1 MRLDNFVSLHMAY
14 TINPDRSKPW
24 NGLPE
29 LPIDAS
35 YYQTIPV
42 LEQLGNT
49 KAALAR
55 LQGRSV
61 IIPNQ
66 GLLINSISLQE
77 AKASSEIENIFTT
90 DDELYKA
97 FSQDQV
103 PESSGPAKEVL
114 NYREALWEGY
124 QYLHG
129 DRPFDIGYF
138 EKTYQIVTGYN
149 DGIRPQVANIYI
161 KEGGSGPNAGKAF
174 YTPPR
179 GLEIVPAKMTNL
191 IDFLNNDTLYPI
203 DPLLKMAIGHFQFEA
218 IHPFRDGNGRTGRI
232 FNIHYLTKKG
242 LLDFPILYLSRYI
255 LEHKEAYYEGLA
267 GITQRASWQQWLLYM
282 LKAVE
287 VTANLTYH
295 KINELVDAKDSILDL
310 LTTENFSKPEMLVN
324 ALFTQ
329 PFTRVKHLQPAL
341 AENTARKY
349 LDQLVKMNVVEK
361 RMISGGAYY
370 LNLELHRI
378 LAE

>member
-1 MRLDNFVSLHMAY
+1 MTYR
-14 TINPDRSKPW
+14 INPDRSKPW

-29 LPIDAS
+29 LPIEAS
-35 YYQTIPV
+35 YYQTVPI
-42 LEQLGNT
+42 LTQLGNS
-49 KAALAR
+49 KAAIAR

-61 IIPNQ
+61 VIPNQ

-77 AKASSEIENIFTT
+77 AKASSAIENIFTT
-90 DDELYKA
+90 DDELYKVY
-97 FSQDQV
+97 SEDQV
-103 PESSGPAKEVL
+103 QRLAGPAKEVL

-124 QYLHG
+124 AYLKEQTEL
-129 DRPFDIGYF
+129 DVGYF
-138 EKTYQIVTGYN
+138 EKIYQVVTGYN
-149 DGIRPQVANIYI
+149 DGIRPPVAQVYI
-161 KEGGSGPNAGKAF
+161 KEGGTGPNAGKAF

-179 GLEIVPAKMTNL
+179 GPGIVLSKLENL
-191 IDFLNNDTLYPI
+191 IYFLNNDKEFPI

-242 LLDFPILYLSRYI
+242 LLDYPILYLSRYI
-255 LEHKEAYYEGLA
+255 LENKEDYYSSLA
-267 GITQRASWQQWLLYM
+267 GITQRGSWQTWILYI

-287 VTANLTYH
+287 VTANLTYD
-295 KINELVDAKDSILDL
+295 KINDIMSAKDATLDL
-310 LTTENFSKPEMLVN
+310 IQNETTMNKPEVLVN

-329 PFTRVKHLQPAL
+329 PFTRVKHLESEY

-349 LDQLVKMNVVEK
+349 LNQLVGMSVLEK
-361 RMISGGAYY
+361 RIISGNAYY

-378 LAE
+378 LAM